1 MTPAT
6 SDAEDTGAAEHALV
20 IGSNR
25 RRAAN
30 LRHARRRLQEHFEVM
45 DCAPA
50 RRTRDGDGARYLNA
64 AVRVRS
70 ALPPT
75 ALRTILH
82 AIEDETGRARGDA
95 AVTLD
100 IDLVA
105 SRDAQGRVQAHKP
118 DDLQRDYVRE
128 LLAQIGFDPM

>member
-1 MTPAT
+1 MPPT
-6 SDAEDTGAAEHALV
+6 SEAGGAEHALV
-20 IGSNR
+20 LGSNR
-25 RRAAN
+25 RRAGN
-30 LRHARRRLQEHFEVM
+30 LRLARRRLHEHFEIL

-70 ALPPT
+70 PLPPS
-75 ALRTILH
+75 ALRGILH

-95 AVTLD
+95 EVTLD

-105 SRDAQGRVQAHKP
+105 SRDAYGQVQVHKP
-118 DDLQRDYVRE
+118 DDLRRDYVRE
-128 LLAQIGFDPM
+128 LLAQIGFGLT

>member
-1 MTPAT
+1 MPPT
-6 SDAEDTGAAEHALV
+6 SEAGGAEHALV
-20 IGSNR
+20 LGSNR
-25 RRAAN
+25 RRAGN
-30 LRHARRRLQEHFEVM
+30 LRLARRRLHEHFEIL

-70 ALPPT
+70 PLLPS
-75 ALRTILH
+75 ALRGILQ

-105 SRDAQGRVQAHKP
+105 SRDTYGRVQVHKP
-118 DDLQRDYVRE
+118 DDLRRDYVRE
-128 LLAQIGFDPM
+128 LLAQIGFGLT

>member
-1 MTPAT
+1 M
-6 SDAEDTGAAEHALV
+6 V

-30 LRHARRRLQEHFEVM
+30 MRHARRRLQEHFEVL
-45 DCAPA
+45 DCARA

-70 ALPPT
+70 TLPPS

-82 AIEDETGRARGDA
+82 AIEDETGRTRGDA

-105 SRDAQGRVQAHKP
+105 SRDAQGRVQTHKP

>member
-1 MTPAT
+1 MPAA
-6 SDAEDTGAAEHALV
+6 SGAETGAAEYALV

-30 LRHARRRLQEHFEVM
+30 LRLARQRLHERFEVL

-50 RRTRDGDGARYLNA
+50 LRTRDGDGARYLNA
-64 AVRVRS
+64 AVAIRSTLPAS
-70 ALPPT
+70 ALR
-75 ALRTILH
+75 AVLH
-82 AIEDETGRARGDA
+82 AIEDETGRTRGQA

-105 SRDAQGRVQAHKP
+105 SRDAQGRVQVHKP
-118 DDLQRDYVRE
+118 DDLQRDYVRA
-128 LLAQIGFDPM
+128 LLARIGFNPS

>member
-1 MTPAT
+1 VPAA
-6 SDAEDTGAAEHALV
+6 SGAAAGGAEHALV

-30 LRHARRRLQEHFEVM
+30 LRLARQRLHEQFEVLA
-45 DCAPA
+45 CAPA

-70 ALPPT
+70 PLPPS
-75 ALRTILH
+75 ALRGILH
-82 AIEDETGRARGDA
+82 AIENEAGRARGDD
-95 AVTLD
+95 VVSLD
-100 IDLVA
+100 IDLVV
-105 SRDAQGRVQAHKP
+105 SRDARGWVEVHKP

-128 LLAQIGFDPM
+128 LLAQIGFDTA

>member
-1 MTPAT
+1 MPEANG
-6 SDAEDTGAAEHALV
+6 ADTGAAEYALV

-30 LRHARRRLQEHFEVM
+30 LRLARQRLQQHFGTLA
-45 DCAPA
+45 CAPA

-64 AVRVRS
+64 AVGIRSTLPAS
-70 ALPPT
+70 ALR
-75 ALRTILH
+75 AVLH
-82 AIEDETGRARGDA
+82 AIEDEAGRVRGQA

-105 SRDAQGRVQAHKP
+105 SRDAQGRVQVHKP
-118 DDLQRDYVRE
+118 DDLQRDYVRA
-128 LLAQIGFDPM
+128 LLAQIGFDPT

>member
-1 MTPAT
+1 MPPT
-6 SDAEDTGAAEHALV
+6 SDAAGVEHALV
-20 IGSNR
+20 MGSNR

-30 LRHARRRLQEHFEVM
+30 LRLAGQRLREHFQVL

-64 AVRVRS
+64 AVRIRSTLSPS
-70 ALPPT
+70 ALR
-75 ALRTILH
+75 AVLH
-82 AIEDETGRARGDA
+82 SIEDESGRTRGDP

-105 SRDAQGRVQAHKP
+105 SSDMRGGLQVHKP
-118 DDLQRDYVRE
+118 DDLQREYVRA
-128 LLAQIGFDPM
+128 LLAQIGFDLA